1 MDFVENLYKNFIT
14 QMNVLRRQVG
24 SLLTTNQATVNP
36 VNEITPVVNAID
48 QAIDDANL
56 GTSWLSQDLL
66 KITQLL
72 LPCKEN
78 LNLEDE
84 DTKTAWLA
92 CQKIM
97 LDTAVMLCE
106 HVDDEIALQVKTSLE
121 QETL

>member
-24 SLLTTNQATVNP
+24 SLLTINQATVNP

-66 KITQLL
+66 KIAQLL
-72 LPCKEN
+72 LPCKES

-84 DTKTAWLA
+84 DTKIAWQTCL
-92 CQKIM
+92 KIT

-106 HVDDEIALQVKTSLE
+106 HVDDEIALQVKTSME